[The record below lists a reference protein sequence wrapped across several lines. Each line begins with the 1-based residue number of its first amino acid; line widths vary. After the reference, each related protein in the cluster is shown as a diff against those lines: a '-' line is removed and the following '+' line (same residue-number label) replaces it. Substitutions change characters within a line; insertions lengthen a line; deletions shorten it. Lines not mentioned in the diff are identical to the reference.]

1 MKSHRKIVACALVLA
16 LMLSACSTTSTTQ
29 ITDTGDTVLKNT
41 NFDSLENRKKK
52 TWLLWSKRFIR
63 SIIRVRLKKISMI

>member
-41 NFDSLENRKKK
+41 NFDSFENRKKK

>member
-63 SIIRVRLKKISMI
+63 PIIRVRLKKISMI